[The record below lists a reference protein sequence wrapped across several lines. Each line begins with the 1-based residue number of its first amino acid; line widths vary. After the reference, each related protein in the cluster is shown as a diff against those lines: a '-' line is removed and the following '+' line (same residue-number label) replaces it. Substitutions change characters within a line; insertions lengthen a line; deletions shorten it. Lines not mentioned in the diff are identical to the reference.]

1 LSSGAVEAGVGRIL
15 HFGCD
20 IFARAPEKVLALRAR
35 DIEAAPDVARTLT
48 GAIATAARYM
58 EESRGRQEIAAMLA
72 RPDRVSVDARLIQ
85 RTLVGELKIAANE
98 TRANPNY
105 LILGEGGAL
114 RPDAAHAIW
123 LYAQL
128 LRWGQADSSM
138 ERVEEATRVFRAD
151 LSDAAIGDDA
161 PAAAAIGDPVGA
173 FDASPPVDNL
183 RAYLAGFSIGRKL

>member
-1 LSSGAVEAGVGRIL
+1 VGRIL

-20 IFARAPEKVLALRAR
+20 IFGRAPEKVLALRAR

-85 RTLVGELKIAANE
+85 RTLVGELKIAAHE

-114 RPDAAHAIW
+114 SPTRRMRYGFTRNCCAGGTSGFVHGARRRGDA
-123 LYAQL
+123 
-128 LRWGQADSSM
+128 RFPS
-138 ERVEEATRVFRAD
+138 
-151 LSDAAIGDDA
+151 
-161 PAAAAIGDPVGA
+161 
-173 FDASPPVDNL
+173 
-183 RAYLAGFSIGRKL
+183 

>member
-1 LSSGAVEAGVGRIL
+1 MAN
-15 HFGCD
+15 
-20 IFARAPEKVLALRAR
+20 
-35 DIEAAPDVARTLT
+35 
-48 GAIATAARYM
+48 
-58 EESRGRQEIAAMLA
+58 SRSPQ
-72 RPDRVSVDARLIQ
+72 
-85 RTLVGELKIAANE
+85 TE

-114 RPDAAHAIW
+114 RPDTAHAIW

-151 LSDAAIGDDA
+151 FFDAAIGDDA
-161 PAAAAIGDPVGA
+161 PGAAAIGDPVGA

>member
-1 LSSGAVEAGVGRIL
+1 MRFTAETESGAFR
-15 HFGCD
+15 
-20 IFARAPEKVLALRAR
+20 PM
-35 DIEAAPDVARTLT
+35 
-48 GAIATAARYM
+48 RYM

-85 RTLVGELKIAANE
+85 RTLVGELKIAAND

-128 LRWGQADSSM
+128 LHWGQADSSM
-138 ERVEEATRVFRAD
+138 VRVEEATRVLQAD
-151 LSDAAIGDDA
+151 LFDAAIGDEA
-161 PAAAAIGDPVGA
+161 PGAAAIGDPVGA
-173 FDASPPVDNL
+173 STRPLPLTICALILPAS
-183 RAYLAGFSIGRKL
+183 RSAESFSVSPINAHRDGTVPLF

>member
-1 LSSGAVEAGVGRIL
+1 MGRIL

-20 IFARAPEKVLALRAR
+20 IFGRAPEKVLALRAR

-48 GAIATAARYM
+48 GAIAKAARY
-58 EESRGRQEIAAMLA
+58 RGRQEIAAMLA

-85 RTLVGELKIAANE
+85 RTLVGELKIAVNE

-114 RPDAAHAIW
+114 RPDAVHAIW

-138 ERVEEATRVFRAD
+138 ERAEEATRVFRAD
-151 LSDAAIGDDA
+151 LFDAAIGDDA
-161 PAAAAIGDPVGA
+161 PGAAAIGDPVGA
-173 FDASPPVDNL
+173 FDASPPVES
-183 RAYLAGFSIGRKL
+183 AESFSVSPINAHRDGTVPLV